1 MPGKRMMRLATLPA
15 VLMLLA
21 SCAQDESAPVDSDV
35 TASPARTERS
45 LADETETGPTRAR
58 DLTAI
63 PERFRGVW
71 GDGDCSAS
79 SDLRLEIGERE
90 IAFYESV
97 GEVRS
102 LNQSDDG
109 SLVMDL
115 AMSGEGENW
124 EQRTRL
130 LLSADGDQLTI
141 EDADDPR
148 DEPTNVRRRCEG

>member
-1 MPGKRMMRLATLPA
+1 MMRLATLPA

-21 SCAQDESAPVDSDV
+21 SCAQDESTPVDSDV
-35 TASPARTERS
+35 TASPTTTDRS
-45 LADETETGPTRAR
+45 LADETTTGPTRAR
-58 DLTAI
+58 DLDAI
-63 PERFRGVW
+63 PERYRGVW
-71 GDGDCSAS
+71 DYRDGDCTAS

-102 LNQSDDG
+102 LNQGGDG
-109 SLVMDL
+109 SLIMDL

-130 LLSADGDQLTI
+130 SLSDDGKQLTI
-141 EDADDPR
+141 EDADNPR
-148 DEPTNVRRRCEG
+148 DEPTNVRMRCEG